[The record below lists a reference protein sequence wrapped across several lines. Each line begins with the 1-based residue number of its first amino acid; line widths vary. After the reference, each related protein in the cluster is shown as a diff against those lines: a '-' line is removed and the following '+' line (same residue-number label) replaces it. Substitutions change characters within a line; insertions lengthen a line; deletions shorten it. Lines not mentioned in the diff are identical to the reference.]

1 MSVCSEDQPIP
12 WHHGLSAP
20 SRNPKTIKGPK
31 VMFEEWIE
39 FGLIEGMMIGLDQVE
54 GEDFG
59 KLVALRF

>member
-1 MSVCSEDQPIP
+1 
-12 WHHGLSAP
+12 
-20 SRNPKTIKGPK
+20 
-31 VMFEEWIE
+31 MFEEWIE